1 MCQLQL
7 HAANCGEEDHVLLF
21 MCRYTKQIND
31 AIFETN
37 QGICKRLTLPPVGV
51 RTANVKRVD
60 GSVLPGTKNCAKA
73 AVWPSSGWLTFRSTE

>member
-7 HAANCGEEDHVLLF
+7 HAANCGEEKGYHMLLF
-21 MCRYTKQIND
+21 MCKCTKQSR
-31 AIFETN
+31 
-37 QGICKRLTLPPVGV
+37 GIYKMLTLPPVGV
-51 RTANVKRVD
+51 RTAKVKRVD